1 MRVTDALPAPPTL
14 AAAMRKEVNQMQL
27 AGHGIRV
34 VIATLFAL
42 TALASIAPVH
52 GGATQHA
59 KAAYLCPPM
68 C

>member
-1 MRVTDALPAPPTL
+1 VTDALPAPPTL

-34 VIATLFAL
+34 IIALVAIM
-42 TALASIAPVH
+42 TALVSIAPATS
-52 GGATQHA
+52 GASKTQ
-59 KAAYLCPPM
+59 AAFWCPPV